1 MIQSLFLDNSGGI
14 TKSEFL
20 ESMTGTSSDLDSEE
34 KVSEVFEIA
43 DRNNDGSIDFI
54 EFISKLPQLLHL
66 V

>member
-1 MIQSLFLDNSGGI
+1 
-14 TKSEFL
+14 
-20 ESMTGTSSDLDSEE
+20 MTGTSSDLDSEE